1 MVTLGEAFTKHD
13 VLWAVKP
20 STQLGFRADL
30 NINDIGETHDSPVK
44 LGFILY
50 SVQYIYMYINCIALH
65 YIIITIF
72 ITLHIYI
79 YVHAYKTWHYI
90 TAHCITLFNYIIT
103 LHYVTLHTLH
113 YIHYIHIYTHT
124 YIIYIAQPRKTQKTL
139 THIYIYINIPTLSRN
154 KKLVVYIRFVSC
166 YRFSG
171 ETQSYILLIKP
182 HNKGILY

>member
-50 SVQYIYMYINCIALH
+50 SVQYIYIYMYVHKLHCITLHYHYHFHYIAYIYICTCVQNMALHYSTLH
-65 YIIITIF
+65 YIIQLHYY
-72 ITLHIYI
+72 ITLRYI
-79 YVHAYKTWHYI
+79 
-90 TAHCITLFNYIIT
+90 
-103 LHYVTLHTLH
+103 TLHTLH

-139 THIYIYINIPTLSRN
+139 THIYIYKYTNTI
-154 KKLVVYIRFVSC
+154 
-166 YRFSG
+166 
-171 ETQSYILLIKP
+171 
-182 HNKGILY
+182 

>member
-1 MVTLGEAFTKHD
+1 VVTLGEAFTKHD

-50 SVQYIYMYINCIALH
+50 SVQYIYIYVHKLH
-65 YIIITIF
+65 C
-72 ITLHIYI
+72 ITLHYHYHLPFSLHCIYI

-103 LHYVTLHTLH
+103 LHYVTLH
-113 YIHYIHIYTHT
+113 YIHYITYITYIYTHIPIL
-124 YIIYIAQPRKTQKTL
+124 YIYIAQPRKTQKTL
-139 THIYIYINIPTLSRN
+139 THIYKYTNTI
-154 KKLVVYIRFVSC
+154 
-166 YRFSG
+166 
-171 ETQSYILLIKP
+171 
-182 HNKGILY
+182 